1 MKKKILIINGPN
13 LNLLG
18 QREDD
23 IYGKDT
29 LENIKNASETKGKSL
44 DLTIDFFQSN
54 NEGEIINKLHE
65 VEELYDGLI
74 INPAAYTHSSIAI
87 LDSLRAINKPKIE
100 IHLSNIYSR
109 EEYRKKSITS
119 EGVNGL
125 ICGFG
130 TNSYILGI
138 EAIAKLI
145 YNWLK
150 VMTKIDKTD
159 IQNINLIIK
168 ETNLKGV
175 SKVKIKKNNYEI
187 EITSES
193 ISQGNQIS
201 QVIDRPNEKNEK
213 SESVEEIDNENI
225 VKSPMVGVA
234 YLSADPNSAPY
245 IKIGQHVKAGDTLLL
260 IEAMKTFNEIK
271 APRSGIIKK
280 IVVLNSQPVEY
291 GDTLI
296 IFE

>member
-130 TNSYILGI
+130 ANSYILGI

-145 YNWLK
+145 YN
-150 VMTKIDKTD
+150 
-159 IQNINLIIK
+159 
-168 ETNLKGV
+168 
-175 SKVKIKKNNYEI
+175 
-187 EITSES
+187 
-193 ISQGNQIS
+193 
-201 QVIDRPNEKNEK
+201 
-213 SESVEEIDNENI
+213 
-225 VKSPMVGVA
+225 
-234 YLSADPNSAPY
+234 
-245 IKIGQHVKAGDTLLL
+245 
-260 IEAMKTFNEIK
+260 
-271 APRSGIIKK
+271 
-280 IVVLNSQPVEY
+280 
-291 GDTLI
+291 
-296 IFE
+296 

>member
-1 MKKKILIINGPN
+1 MNKKIIIINGPN

-18 QREDD
+18 HREDK

-29 LENIKNASETKGKSL
+29 LDSIQSRCESKGKEL
-44 DLTIDFFQSN
+44 NLNVDFFQSN

-65 VEELYDGLI
+65 VENDYDGLI

-130 TNSYILGI
+130 GNSYILGI

-145 YNWLK
+145 Y
-150 VMTKIDKTD
+150 
-159 IQNINLIIK
+159 K
-168 ETNLKGV
+168 E
-175 SKVKIKKNNYEI
+175 
-187 EITSES
+187 
-193 ISQGNQIS
+193 
-201 QVIDRPNEKNEK
+201 
-213 SESVEEIDNENI
+213 
-225 VKSPMVGVA
+225 
-234 YLSADPNSAPY
+234 
-245 IKIGQHVKAGDTLLL
+245 
-260 IEAMKTFNEIK
+260 
-271 APRSGIIKK
+271 
-280 IVVLNSQPVEY
+280 
-291 GDTLI
+291 
-296 IFE
+296 

>member
-87 LDSLRAINKPKIE
+87 LDSLRAIKKPKIE

-109 EEYRKKSITS
+109 EDYRKKSITS
-119 EGVNGL
+119 EGVDGL

-130 TNSYILGI
+130 ENSYILGI
-138 EAIAKLI
+138 EAIHKLI
-145 YNWLK
+145 YN
-150 VMTKIDKTD
+150 
-159 IQNINLIIK
+159 
-168 ETNLKGV
+168 
-175 SKVKIKKNNYEI
+175 
-187 EITSES
+187 
-193 ISQGNQIS
+193 
-201 QVIDRPNEKNEK
+201 
-213 SESVEEIDNENI
+213 
-225 VKSPMVGVA
+225 
-234 YLSADPNSAPY
+234 
-245 IKIGQHVKAGDTLLL
+245 
-260 IEAMKTFNEIK
+260 
-271 APRSGIIKK
+271 
-280 IVVLNSQPVEY
+280 
-291 GDTLI
+291 
-296 IFE
+296 